1 MALTDRDKRTLTI
14 GGIVVGVLVVGFVLF
29 SVLTG
34 GGGPTVTPKKSPSTA
49 AAGPPET
56 GSPSLAPSPVL
67 VLPARDPFSIPPGF
81 NVASSGSSTSGG
93 SSTGSSTSSGSGSS
107 TSSGT
112 GSTTT
117 TTTAPGG
124 PGNSSSETVG
134 GHTVTLIDTFST
146 NGVERADVQVDTT
159 VYHPSVGETFGPNG
173 QYRLQSVSGNC
184 ASFLFGD
191 ESFTL
196 CVAQNK

>member
-1 MALTDRDKRTLTI
+1 MALSDRDKRTLTI

-49 AAGPPET
+49 IAGPGET

-81 NVASSGSSTSGG
+81 NVASSGSGTSSG
-93 SSTGSSTSSGSGSS
+93 SSTGSSTSSDSS
-107 TSSGT
+107 TSSGS

-159 VYHPSVGETFGPNG
+159 VYHPSVGETFGPNR